1 MMREGCQSLLTRLE
15 RRHRLAV
22 VPSQS
27 ALFSLLFDSAD
38 SAGWLPD
45 PLLAAT
51 LGIEALPP
59 TKVRERS

>member
-1 MMREGCQSLLTRLE
+1 LE